1 MTVSDC
7 EFCGDVPLEF
17 NCPLQILWRR
27 AWDLHNSIYSPVF
40 QGELSRARVGFSR
53 RYFENRYSLTFSET
67 ISMGFGRFRYQFLMD
82 DSVGL

>member
-53 RYFENRYSLTFSET
+53 RYFENRYSLTFSEM
-67 ISMGFGRFRYQFLMD
+67 I
-82 DSVGL
+82 